1 MAERI
6 AFIHTYLNDDKR
18 KDGSCVPI
26 PDKTARACIITAAEL
41 YRRGEVDKIAVSSVP
56 ELSQPIVN
64 RLLLLLPK
72 SLKPEDIIST
82 GQSKTTSSEAHEIR
96 KIMEKENIK
105 HVTSICINPHKGR
118 VEGNLKRVFGKDSV
132 NVEVAT
138 FDEVLMKLNKERY
151 EKVVEGSKNWKE
163 MVAISKQEILADKM
177 LKIPLI
183 GPFLVY
189 NLWDHL
195 PYKVPLQRWM
205 LSKLGSGKDK

>member
-1 MAERI
+1 MTERI

-18 KDGSCVPI
+18 KDGSGIPI
-26 PDKTARACIITAAEL
+26 PDKTARVCIIAAAEL
-41 YRRGEVDKIAVSSVP
+41 YRRGQVDKIMLSSVP

-64 RLLLLLPK
+64 RLLFLLHK

-82 GQSKTTSSEAHEIR
+82 EQSKTTSSETQEIKR
-96 KIMEKENIK
+96 VMEEENIK

-118 VEGNLKRVFGKDSV
+118 VEGNIRRVFGKEAEK
-132 NVEVAT
+132 VEVNT
-138 FDEVLMKLNKERY
+138 FDEVLIKLNKERY

-177 LKIPLI
+177 LRTPLI

-189 NLWDHL
+189 DLWDYL
-195 PYKVPLQRWM
+195 PCKVPLQMWM
-205 LSKLGSGKDK
+205 LSKLGSSKEN